1 MAPASFQPLP
11 AVDIRGG
18 RCVQLVRGDFDQQR
32 VYGDDPVEMARR
44 WVDDGARW
52 LHVVDLDG
60 AREGARPNAAVV
72 RRLLAAVSIPV
83 QVGGGVRSLEAAQA
97 LVADGA
103 ARVIVGTLAVEQF
116 GELRHWVEVL
126 GSERLVVGVDARDGR
141 VATRGWAHL
150 TEVEVETFCQALARE
165 GVRRILLT
173 DIARDGMLQGP
184 NVALVRTI
192 AAHRSLAV
200 LASGGVTRLEDLR
213 QLAEAGAE
221 GAIVGTALYERRFR
235 LAEALAAVAVTEDD
249 AAC

>member
-1 MAPASFQPLP
+1 MRLT
-11 AVDIRGG
+11 
-18 RCVQLVRGDFDQQR
+18 RGDFDQQR

-60 AREGARPNAAVV
+60 AREGSRPNAAVIQ
-72 RRLLAAVSIPV
+72 RILAAVPIPV
-83 QVGGGVRSLEAAQA
+83 QVGGGVRSLEAARE

-103 ARVIVGTLAVEQF
+103 GRVIVGTLAVEAF

-126 GSERLVVGVDARDGR
+126 GPERLVVGVDARDGR

-150 TEVEVETFCQALARE
+150 TAVEVETFCHALARE
-165 GVRRILLT
+165 GVQRILLT
-173 DIARDGMLQGP
+173 DIRRDGMLQGP
-184 NVALVRTI
+184 NVALVRTV
-192 AAHRSLAV
+192 AADRSLAV

-221 GAIVGTALYERRFR
+221 GAIIGTALYERRFS
-235 LAEALAAVAVTEDD
+235 LAEALAAVAVATPEGD
-249 AAC
+249 ASC